1 MPQKFID
8 WDNLKYVAE
17 QMRKYLVDH
26 NELDNHLDVWWE
38 AREKVTDGIK
48 YANDNKSLDDY
59 NSCSKKSIAG
69 VNESL
74 TELENNISTI
84 NNDITGIKYANDN
97 KSSNDYDNCSKK
109 SIAGV
114 NESLTELEGKINT
127 NESDISTINN
137 DIKEL
142 TVRID
147 NIVSKEELAQLTGR
161 VSVNETNISN
171 LTLAVNDVNNA
182 LESKADSADLEPLCD
197 EDEVR
202 NLITSETESII
213 SGLED
218 LDSRITILEN
228 TQPIQPEIPEIPAD
242 LQNSI
247 NTINARLDRIEAAL
261 ESLSTYTSYS
271 TQV

>member
-1 MPQKFID
+1 MSQKFID
-8 WDNLKYVAE
+8 WDNLKYVTE
-17 QMRKYLVDH
+17 QMREYLVDH

-59 NSCSKKSIAG
+59 NNCSKKSIAG

-97 KSSNDYDNCSKK
+97 KSLDDYNNCSKK
-109 SIAGV
+109 SITGV

-142 TVRID
+142 TDRID
-147 NIVSKEELAQLTGR
+147 NIVSKEELAQLIGR
-161 VSVNETNISN
+161 VSINETNISN
-171 LTLAVNDVNNA
+171 LTLAVKSNNDA
-182 LESKADSADLEPLCD
+182 LGLKANSADLEPLCD
-197 EDEVR
+197 EGEVR
-202 NLITSETESII
+202 NLIITETEPII
-213 SGLED
+213 SD

-247 NTINARLDRIEAAL
+247 NIINARLDRIEAAL
-261 ESLSTYTSYS
+261 ESLSTYTRYS
-271 TQV
+271 IQV

>member
-1 MPQKFID
+1 MSRKFID
-8 WDNLKYVAE
+8 WDNLKYVTE
-17 QMRKYLVDH
+17 QMREYLVDH

-38 AREKVTDGIK
+38 ARKKVTDGIK

-74 TELENNISTI
+74 TELENNISTF

-109 SIAGV
+109 SIVGV

-127 NESDISTINN
+127 NESDI
-137 DIKEL
+137 KKL
-142 TVRID
+142 TDRID

-171 LTLAVNDVNNA
+171 LTLAVNDVNDA
-182 LESKADSADLEPLCD
+182 LESKADSVDLEPLCD
-197 EDEVR
+197 EGEVR
-202 NLITSETESII
+202 NLIISETEPII
-213 SGLED
+213 SD

-261 ESLSTYTSYS
+261 ESLSTYTRYS
-271 TQV
+271 IQV

>member
-1 MPQKFID
+1 MSRKFID
-8 WDNLKYVAE
+8 WDNLKYVTE
-17 QMRKYLVDH
+17 QMREYLVDH

-74 TELENNISTI
+74 TELENNISTF

-109 SIAGV
+109 SIVGV
-114 NESLTELEGKINT
+114 NESLTELEGKINA
-127 NESDISTINN
+127 NESDI
-137 DIKEL
+137 KKL
-142 TVRID
+142 TDRID

-171 LTLAVNDVNNA
+171 LTLAVNDVNDA
-182 LESKADSADLEPLCD
+182 LESKADSVDLEPLCD

-228 TQPIQPEIPEIPAD
+228 TQPIQPEIPEIPEIPTD

-261 ESLSTYTSYS
+261 ESLSTYTRYS
-271 TQV
+271 I